1 MEIGKLLVADIDLHE
16 NEENY
21 QNKTI
26 SIIWILFA
34 TEPLYCYV
42 NWKKKTKIRNRNM
55 SLCEK

>member
-26 SIIWILFA
+26 SMISKELTPNLVKVFHEYNNII
-34 TEPLYCYV
+34 
-42 NWKKKTKIRNRNM
+42 R
-55 SLCEK
+55 